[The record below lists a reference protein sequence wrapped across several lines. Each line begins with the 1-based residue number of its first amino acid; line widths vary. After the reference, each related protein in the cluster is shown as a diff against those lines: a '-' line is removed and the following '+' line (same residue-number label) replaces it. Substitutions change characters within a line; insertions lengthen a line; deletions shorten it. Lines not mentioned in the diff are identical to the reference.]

1 MHHRLAAGL
10 SLLSIAFAC
19 HAQDG
24 DTDPRPTPEQARE
37 EAQRWSRTAVDNIG
51 RVHAIIQQSHPA
63 ILDPDARDFH
73 QWFRQGHDQA
83 MALARR
89 ATTPQRAFAALRFY
103 TSGYKDNH
111 LVVWNPTPSAAAVTW
126 AGWAVQRQ
134 GGRYRVSGRA
144 AQWPVDR
151 PQVGEQVLSCDGRP
165 LDDLLA
171 DKVAPFVTRLTHLES
186 TKSYLAWHLTHE
198 SPTAPLW
205 EPLRVRQCTTRAAT
219 GEIRQYGMA
228 WQPQTDKDAQALE
241 QHRRPQQGIT
251 QVRPGVH
258 WVHASNFQPKSSKAV
273 ARFEQML
280 DGIRQTGDAQ
290 AVVLDVRGN
299 GGGNSMFG
307 NRILLALLTD
317 AILKD
322 DEPQQPQGPRA
333 YWRVSTIA
341 LETFEERKARF
352 RETEGTD
359 SEAYHFTLQLASLMQ
374 EAASRGQDF
383 VEQPRGNTSHPEF
396 QQDAAQERA
405 HHFSGRLVLVTDAYC
420 ASACLDFVSA
430 ALRIPGIVHVG
441 SPTGTDTQYTDVG
454 RMALSPNIMFGFP
467 LKVWKNHGR
476 QDKEGRPYVPQFVF
490 DGNLADTAAVQAW
503 VLDSILLTAPR
514 ISLD

>member
-10 SLLSIAFAC
+10 SLLFIAFAC
-19 HAQDG
+19 HTQDG

-37 EAQRWSRTAVDNIG
+37 EAQRWSRTAVEDIG

-63 ILDPDARDFH
+63 ILDPDAQAFH

-103 TSGYKDNH
+103 TSGYRDNH
-111 LVVWNPTPSAAAVTW
+111 LVVWNPSPSAAAINW

-144 AQWPVDR
+144 AQWPVDT

-171 DKVAPFVTRLTHLES
+171 EKVAPFVTRLTHLES
-186 TKSYLAWHLTHE
+186 TKSDLAWLLTRE
-198 SPTAPLW
+198 SPNAPLW
-205 EPLRVRQCTTRAAT
+205 EPFRVSQCTTRTAT
-219 GEIRQYGMA
+219 GEIRHYGMQ
-228 WQPQTDKDAQALE
+228 WQPLTDKDTEALK
-241 QHRRPQQGIT
+241 QPRRPRQGIT

-258 WVHASNFQPKSSKAV
+258 WVHASDFQHKSSKAV

-280 DGIRQTGDAQ
+280 DGIRQTGEAQ
-290 AVVLDVRGN
+290 AVVLDARGN
-299 GGGNSMFG
+299 GGGDSVLG
-307 NRILLALLTD
+307 YRILMALLTD
-317 AILKD
+317 AIVKD
-322 DEPQQPQGPRA
+322 DAAQPQQPRA
-333 YWRVSTIA
+333 YWRVSNLA
-341 LETFEERKARF
+341 LEAFEERKAQS
-352 RETEGTD
+352 RETEGED
-359 SEAYHFTLQLASLMQ
+359 SLFYQFTQRMASLIQ

-383 VEQPRGNTSHPEF
+383 VEQPSVEESHPEF

-405 HHFSGRLVLVTDAYC
+405 RRFSGQLVLVTDAYC
-420 ASACLDFVSA
+420 MSACLDFVSA

-441 SPTGTDTQYTDVG
+441 SPTGTDTPYTDVADK
-454 RMALSPNIMFGFP
+454 ALSPTVTLRVP

-476 QDKEGRPYVPQFVF
+476 QDKEGQPYVPQFVF

-503 VLDSILLTAPR
+503 VLDSILPAAGR

>member
-1 MHHRLAAGL
+1 MHHRLATGL
-10 SLLSIAFAC
+10 TCLCAAFAC
-19 HAQDG
+19 PAQDG
-24 DTDPRPTPEQARE
+24 GTQTRPTPEAARQ
-37 EAQRWSRTAVDNIG
+37 EAQRWSRTAVEDID
-51 RVHAIIQQSHPA
+51 RVHRIIEQAHPA
-63 ILDPDARDFH
+63 ILDPEAHAFQ
-73 QWFRQGHDQA
+73 QWFREGHGQA

-89 ATTPQRAFAALRFY
+89 ATTQQRAFAVLRFY
-103 TSGYKDNH
+103 TSGYRDNH
-111 LVVWNPTPSAAAVTW
+111 LVVWRPFEPATSTW

-144 AQWPVDR
+144 AQWPVDT

-165 LDDLLA
+165 LDELLA
-171 DKVAPFVTRLTHLES
+171 DKVAPFVTRLTHLEA

-205 EPLRVRQCTTRAAT
+205 EPLRLRQCTTRTAT
-219 GEIRQYGMA
+219 GEIRHYGMA
-228 WQPQTDKDAQALE
+228 WQPQAGKDSEALAQPRAP
-241 QHRRPQQGIT
+241 RQGIQ

-258 WVHASNFQPKSSKAV
+258 WVHASNFQPSSSKAV
-273 ARFEQML
+273 ARFEHML

-317 AILKD
+317 AILGED
-322 DEPQQPQGPRA
+322 AAQPPQRPRA
-333 YWRVSTIA
+333 YWRVSPIA
-341 LETFEERKARF
+341 QEAFEKRKARIL
-352 RETEGTD
+352 ETEGPD
-359 SEAYHFTLQLASLMQ
+359 SEAYRFTQRMASLMDD
-374 EAASRGQDF
+374 AASRGQDF
-383 VEQPRGNTSHPEF
+383 VEQPRPDISHPEF
-396 QQDAAQERA
+396 QQDAAGERVRR
-405 HHFSGRLVLVTDAYC
+405 FSGRLVLVTDAYC
-420 ASACLDFVSA
+420 MSACLDFVSA

-454 RMALSPNIMFGFP
+454 SMALSPTVMFGFP

-503 VLDSILLTAPR
+503 VLDTILPAAGR